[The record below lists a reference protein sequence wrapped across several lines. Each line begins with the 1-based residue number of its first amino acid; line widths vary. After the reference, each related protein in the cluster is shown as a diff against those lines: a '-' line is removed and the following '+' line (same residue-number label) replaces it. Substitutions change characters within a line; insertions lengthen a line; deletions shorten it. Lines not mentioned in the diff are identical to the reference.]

1 MTFMSTEPRQPYLID
16 MGGYAHGPYAS
27 ESDAY
32 KVAEDGDRVEWL
44 TRNDISEEGV
54 LA

>member
-1 MTFMSTEPRQPYLID
+1 MHEHEPRQPYLIA

-32 KVAEDGDRVEWL
+32 KVAEDGDRVQWAAPEDI
-44 TRNDISEEGV
+44 NDGGFLE
-54 LA
+54 